1 MKQFNS
7 FLSTIKIYN
16 AHTSILSIKE
26 KMINNLIPYQNSTY
40 EKILNEIN
48 NIDFFKSTH
57 LYIVLTFLAI
67 FILTDLKKPC

>member
-1 MKQFNS
+1 MKQLNS
-7 FLSTIKIYN
+7 FLSTIKKYS
-16 AHTSILSIKE
+16 AHASVVSVKE
-26 KMINNLIPYQNSTY
+26 KMINNLIPNQNSTY